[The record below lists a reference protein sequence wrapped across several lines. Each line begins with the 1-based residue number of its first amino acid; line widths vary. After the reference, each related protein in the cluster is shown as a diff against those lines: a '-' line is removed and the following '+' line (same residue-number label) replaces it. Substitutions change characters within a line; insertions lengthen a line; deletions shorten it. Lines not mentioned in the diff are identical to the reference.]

1 MSKTITMRIDD
12 NTYDMFKKAAQG
24 SRRNISNFLEF
35 AAISY
40 LSQVTYASDDEMK
53 DLLKDHDLLKSLQQG
68 DKEIKEGKYSVV
80 E

>member
-1 MSKTITMRIDD
+1 
-12 NTYDMFKKAAQG
+12 
-24 SRRNISNFLEF
+24 LEF

-53 DLLKDHDLLKSLQQG
+53 DLLKDHDLLKSFQQG